1 MIQIKGMQGRYS
13 GFMVLFLKV
22 CFDFFYVY
30 FATAFGAFTRIA
42 LGG

>member
-1 MIQIKGMQGRYS
+1 MIQMKGMQGWYS

-22 CFDFFYVY
+22 CFDFFYID
-30 FATAFGAFTRIA
+30 FATAFAAFTRIA